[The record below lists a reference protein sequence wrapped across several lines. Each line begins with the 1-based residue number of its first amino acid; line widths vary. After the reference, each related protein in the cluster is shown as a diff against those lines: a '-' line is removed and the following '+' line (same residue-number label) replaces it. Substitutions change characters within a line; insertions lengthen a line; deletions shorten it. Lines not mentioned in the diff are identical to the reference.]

1 LTGSRAPVAAA
12 ELRILGEYRGLLFVD
27 KPAGLQTEPDARTA
41 DTLLSR
47 LATQLREPIARFHA
61 LSRLDTGVSG
71 VVTLGLT
78 PDARR
83 LVQGWRD
90 QGRFRRRYL
99 GLATNGLG
107 AFGSSGAHT
116 GAWCDSIGRASG
128 SLRVVGG
135 RHPESAHTDYARVA
149 SAALARATPSA
160 LHLLALSPRTG
171 RTHQLRVHCTAHGL
185 PLLGD
190 RAYGGASRFI
200 SDCGAVTAL
209 DRIALHAAWVEL
221 PLSAPFRIEAPT
233 PAFLLDIW
241 RTFAGDTRAFEDARR
256 VALPAVQTTA
266 PLAAASEP
274 HD

>member
-1 LTGSRAPVAAA
+1 MTATRAPVAAA

-27 KPAGLQTEPDARTA
+27 KPAGLQTEPDARTT

-47 LATQLREPIARFHA
+47 LAAQLREPASRLHA

-71 VVTLGLT
+71 VVTLGLSS
-78 PDARR
+78 DARR
-83 LVQGWRD
+83 MVQDWRD

-99 GLATNGLG
+99 GLATCALSAGG
-107 AFGSSGAHT
+107 ETPPPSGA
-116 GAWCDSIGRASG
+116 WSESIGRAGG
-128 SLRVVGG
+128 SLRSTTG
-135 RHPESAHTDYARVA
+135 RNPEAAHTDYARVA
-149 SAALARATPSA
+149 TASLVRATPNA
-160 LHLLALSPRTG
+160 LHLLALAPLTG

-200 SDCGAVTAL
+200 SDSGAVTAL

-221 PLSAPFRIEAPT
+221 PLSAPFRIESPT

-241 RTFAGDTRAFEDARR
+241 RAFAGDANAFEQARKL
-256 VALPAVQTTA
+256 ALPVTE
-266 PLAAASEP
+266 PLPA
-274 HD
+274 

>member
-1 LTGSRAPVAAA
+1 MTSSRAPVAAA

-27 KPAGLQTEPDARTA
+27 KPAGLQTEPDARTT

-47 LATQLREPIARFHA
+47 LATQLRVPIARLHA

-71 VVTLGLT
+71 VVTLGLS
-78 PDARR
+78 PDARK
-83 LVQGWRD
+83 LVQGWRE

-107 AFGSSGAHT
+107 AFGAPDASV
-116 GAWCDSIGRASG
+116 GAWSESIGRASG

-135 RHPESAHTDYARVA
+135 RHPESAHTDYARIA
-149 SAALARATPSA
+149 SASLARATPSA

-190 RAYGGASRFI
+190 RAYGGVSRFI
-200 SDCGAVTAL
+200 SDSGAVSAL

-241 RTFAGDTRAFEDARR
+241 RTFAGHTHAFEEARR
-256 VALPAVQTTA
+256 VPLPAAQ
-266 PLAAASEP
+266 AASLTVAPEQQ
-274 HD
+274 D